1 MARALALQLALAI
14 LLVGCSGE
22 KKPADARPDVLLIII
37 DAARADHYSA
47 YGYSQR
53 TSPRLDAFAR
63 EAVRFERAY
72 SHSGWTLPSI
82 ASLYT
87 GLHPHEHRAVH
98 NRAVESSFGRIDE
111 QTSTLASLFAGQGYA
126 TGAFVNNTFLEPI
139 FGMGQG
145 FEHYD
150 CVGASNQEH
159 RSAADT
165 VDAALAWVSELPGD
179 RPIFLVVHM
188 MEPHTNY
195 DPPAATRGRFT
206 GDGEPPVEVPFASP
220 ETIGALIMGE
230 TVPTE
235 EQQRYIRLLYDEE
248 ILATDLAFG
257 QLLDGWP
264 KRGRD
269 RWTAFTA
276 DHGEE
281 FWDHGGFEHGH
292 SLATELTR
300 VPLVLQA
307 PGWEPAVVSTPVQQT
322 DLFRTLVDVSAA
334 PRPEGTH
341 GAPLQGMI
349 LGEVPARPIL
359 QEDRLYGTMVA
370 GVIHDG
376 YRLDVDLITAE
387 EALWKL
393 DEQGQNGVLVTDP
406 AILETEGQILHRMLG
421 EMRGG
426 FAPYPA
432 RSVELEGEDEI
443 LEQLKSLGYVDR

>member
-1 MARALALQLALAI
+1 MARALALLLTLAVLF
-14 LLVGCSGE
+14 VGCNRDR
-22 KKPADARPDVLLIII
+22 KPVDERADVLLIIV

-47 YGYSQR
+47 YGYAQA

-63 EAVRFERAY
+63 EAVLFERAY
-72 SHSGWTLPSI
+72 AHSGWTLPSI
-82 ASLYT
+82 ATIYT

-98 NRAVESSFGRIDE
+98 NGAAERSFGRIDE
-111 QTSTLASLFAGQGYA
+111 QTPTLASLFASQGYA
-126 TGAFVNNTFLEPI
+126 TGGFVNNTFLEPI

-159 RSAADT
+159 RSAGDT
-165 VDAALAWVSELPGD
+165 VEAALAWLSELPEE
-179 RPIFLVVHM
+179 RPVFLVIHM

-230 TVPTE
+230 TIPTE

-248 ILATDLAFG
+248 ILAADLAFG

-300 VPLVLQA
+300 VPLVVQA
-307 PGWEPAVVSTPVQQT
+307 PGWAPAVVSTPVQQT

-341 GAPLQGMI
+341 GEPLLAVI
-349 LGEVPARPIL
+349 RGEVPARPVL
-359 QEDRLYGTMVA
+359 QEDRLYGTVVA

-376 YRLDVDLITAE
+376 YRFDMDLITAE
-387 EALWKL
+387 AALWKL
-393 DEQGQNGVLVTDP
+393 DEHGQNGVLVTDR
-406 AILETEGQILHRMLG
+406 AIWESEGQVRYKMLG

-426 FAPYPA
+426 FDPYPA